1 MKSIKIFFF
10 LILFCTIFSQILEIE
25 NGQTIEVVFGSESEK
40 TIIYNFTVP
49 ESEIYEG
56 AVIVY
61 NAVSDDQMYIAVD
74 EDGKESYSYSN
85 SAFIHHVLSPIQ
97 NKTLTFT
104 INKMRGTNLKFT
116 LLDLTKEIP
125 TTLDN
130 LINVVDDSVTY
141 ISFFYSDPH
150 CNFRYNIEEV
160 DSDQT
165 YFFKNQDYDASFYTI
180 IGNGLVEYCY
190 DEYCLNNT
198 YFSSKVIEFKKGS
211 K

>member
-25 NGQTIEVVFGSESEK
+25 NGQTIELFFGNETEK
-40 TIIYNFTVP
+40 TIIYNFNVP

-61 NAVSDDQMYIAVD
+61 NAVSDDQMYIAVN

-97 NKTLTFT
+97 NKTLIFT

-125 TTLDN
+125 TT
-130 LINVVDDSVTY
+130 
-141 ISFFYSDPH
+141 
-150 CNFRYNIEEV
+150 
-160 DSDQT
+160 
-165 YFFKNQDYDASFYTI
+165 
-180 IGNGLVEYCY
+180 
-190 DEYCLNNT
+190 
-198 YFSSKVIEFKKGS
+198 
-211 K
+211 

>member
-1 MKSIKIFFF
+1 MNSIKIFFF

-25 NGQTIEVVFGSESEK
+25 NGQTIELFFGNESEK
-40 TIIYNFTVP
+40 TIIYNFNVP

-85 SAFIHHVLSPIQ
+85 SAFIYHVLSPIQ

-130 LINVVDDSVTY
+130 LINVVDDSITY
-141 ISFFYSDPH
+141 TTYFSSDPH
-150 CNFRYNIEEV
+150 CNYRYNIEEV
-160 DSDQT
+160 DSNQT
-165 YFFKNQDYDASFYTI
+165 FFF
-180 IGNGLVEYCY
+180 
-190 DEYCLNNT
+190 
-198 YFSSKVIEFKKGS
+198 
-211 K
+211 